1 MDCPYKCIFGIL
13 DRPEGL
19 PENSAFRAS
28 HKNRSYLC
36 QTDRAGNF
44 FFFAFSKRKDDAAVS
59 GSKQRYTSDDE
70 KEAVAQYGNDAILPG
85 LRFKDIYARRRLAT
99 LVPVQEYVL
108 ETCFY
113 KRAIL
118 IGDSFHKVGHLLWLV
133 CGYHT

>member
-36 QTDRAGNF
+36 QTDRRGNF
-44 FFFAFSKRKDDAAVS
+44 FFFAFSKRKEDAAFALN
-59 GSKQRYTSDDE
+59 QRYTSEDE
-70 KEAVAQYGNDAILPG
+70 REAVAEYGNDAVFSG
-85 LRFKDIYARRRLAT
+85 LKSKDVYARRSLAT
-99 LVPVQEYVL
+99 LVPLQEYVL
-108 ETCFY
+108 DKCFY

-118 IGDSFHKVGHLLWLV
+118 IGDSFHKVNHLP
-133 CGYHT
+133 